1 MIFHSGNAFH
11 FLNESVNIYYL
22 QVMYK
27 IVIPVKDLLIALS
40 FAYLYYYQGLK
51 NRKETLP
58 SITPSDIIER
68 DTKKLK
74 FSDSK
79 I

>member
-1 MIFHSGNAFH
+1 
-11 FLNESVNIYYL
+11 
-22 QVMYK
+22 MYK

-51 NRKETLP
+51 NSKETLP
-58 SITPSDIIER
+58 VITPSDIIER

-74 FSDSK
+74 YSDSK
-79 I
+79 IKSLIGK